1 MVAQG
6 VLPFKYEADTHTS
19 GATALAGLPVYLDLA
34 QVLGLGESVR
44 RHLKVRPGTQG
55 WTDEQ
60 IVMSLVLL
68 NLAGG
73 DCVDDVRVLEGDEGF
88 CRVLRRTELF
98 GLSRRERRATERRWR
113 KERRRAVPSPSSVFR
128 YLERFHEPAQEALR
142 QARKAFIPAA
152 GEHLQGLRLVNRDLV
167 AAVQRRSPSSVATLD
182 MDATLV
188 ECFKAAALY
197 CYKHFKSYQPLN
209 VWWAEQGLVL
219 HSEFR
224 DGNVPAGFEQLRVLK
239 EAEAMLPEGVR
250 TLRMRSDT
258 AGYQEG
264 LLRYCEMGTSERF
277 GRIEFAVSADVT
289 REFKRAVAE
298 VPESEWHPIHRTD
311 DKGAL
316 HATSQQWA
324 EVCFVPSSLSRST
337 KGTYRFL
344 AVREPLAAQPLP
356 GMGEQ
361 LDLPFPT
368 MAFGTVYS
376 KLFGVVTNLD
386 WDGEAVVLWLRERCG
401 KSEEAHSIMKSDLAG
416 GQLPSAHFGA
426 NAAWWAIMLLS
437 LNLNEAMKRLVL
449 GGLWATARLKAIR
462 FHLIQLP
469 GRVLSR
475 ARQLFVHLRGT
486 HPSLEILLVA
496 RQKILA
502 LAAASPT

>member
-34 QVLGLGESVR
+34 HELGVADSIR
-44 RHLKVRPGTQG
+44 RHMRVREDTQG
-55 WTDEQ
+55 WSDEQ

-73 DCVDDVRVLEGDEGF
+73 DCVDDLRVLEGDEGF

-98 GLSRRERRATERRWR
+98 GLLRRERRATERRWR

-128 YLERFHEPAQEALR
+128 YLERFHDPAQEVLR
-142 QARKAFIPAA
+142 QAGKAFIPAA
-152 GEHLQGLRLVNRDLV
+152 GEHLQALRLVNRELV

-224 DGNVPAGFEQLRVLK
+224 DGNVPAGFEQVRILK
-239 EAEAMLPEGVR
+239 EAEAMLPESVR
-250 TLRMRSDT
+250 TVRLRSDS
-258 AGYQEG
+258 AGYQEE
-264 LLRYCEMGTSERF
+264 LLRYCEMGKSERF

-289 REFKRAVAE
+289 REFKKAVAE
-298 VPESEWHPIHRTD
+298 VPESEWQTIHRKD
-311 DKGAL
+311 DKGTL

-324 EVCFVPSSLSRST
+324 EVCFVPSSLSKST

-344 AVREPLAAQPLP
+344 AVREPLSAQPLP

-361 LDLPFPT
+361 LELPFPT

-401 KSEEAHSIMKSDLAG
+401 KSEEVHSIMKSDLAG

-449 GGLWATARLKAIR
+449 GGWWATARGKAIR
-462 FHLIQLP
+462 FQLIQLP
-469 GRVLSR
+469 GRVLER
-475 ARQLFVHLRGT
+475 ARQLLVQVRET
-486 HPSLEILLVA
+486 HPSLEVLLAA
-496 RQKILA
+496 RQRILA
-502 LAAASPT
+502 LAQVSPH

>member
-6 VLPFKYEADTHTS
+6 VLPFKYEADTHKS
-19 GATALAGLPVYLDLA
+19 GATSLAGLPVYLDLA
-34 QVLGLGESVR
+34 HMLGLADSIRRHVSVR
-44 RHLKVRPGTQG
+44 QGTQG
-55 WTDEQ
+55 WSDEQ

-73 DCVDDVRVLEGDEGF
+73 DCVDDLRILEGDEGF
-88 CRVLRRTELF
+88 GRVLRRTELF

-113 KERRRAVPSPSSVFR
+113 RQRRRAVPSPSSVFR
-128 YLERFHEPAQEALR
+128 YLDRFHDPAQELQR
-142 QARKAFIPAA
+142 QLGKAYIPAA
-152 GEHLQGLRLVNRDLV
+152 SEPLKQLRLVNRDLV

-182 MDATLV
+182 IDATLV
-188 ECFKAAALY
+188 ESFKAEALY

-209 VWWAEQGLVL
+209 VWWAEQRLVI

-224 DGNVPAGFEQLRVLK
+224 DGNVNAGLEQLRILQ
-239 EAEAMLPEGVR
+239 EAEAMLPEGV
-250 TLRMRSDT
+250 TAVRMRSDT
-258 AGYQEG
+258 AGYQEE
-264 LLRYCEMGTSERF
+264 LLRYCEMGRSERF

-289 REFKRAVAE
+289 REFKKAVAE
-298 VPESEWHPIHRTD
+298 VPESEWHTIPR
-311 DKGAL
+311 KGEAS
-316 HATSQQWA
+316 SQQWA
-324 EVCFVPSSLSRST
+324 EVCFVPSSLSRSK

-344 AVREPLAAQPLP
+344 AVREPLSQQPLP

-361 LDLPFPT
+361 LELPFPT

-426 NAAWWAIMLLS
+426 NAAWWAIMLLA

-449 GGLWATARLKAIR
+449 GDRWATARLKAIR
-462 FHLIQLP
+462 FQLIQLP
-469 GRVLSR
+469 GRVLAR
-475 ARQLFVHLRGT
+475 ARQLLVQLRET
-486 HPSLEILLVA
+486 HPSLAVLLSA
-496 RQKILA
+496 RQRILA
-502 LAAASPT
+502 LAQANPP